1 MSKPPDATEP
11 GTSGTRPDEAGF
23 ETLCT
28 HFGEDRASSFGA
40 AAPPIVQT
48 STFVYPN
55 AEAFGQRGEPDT
67 PFWDYTRVGNPTT
80 ALLEAKLARLER
92 GEWALAF
99 ASGMGAITAALQG
112 CLAGGDHVVCVA
124 SCYAPTRW
132 YLDEVL
138 ARFGVG
144 VTYVDGVATGDLLAA
159 LQPRTRLVYLE
170 SPTSGVFHVLD
181 VPALTAALAS
191 RGVLTVL
198 DNSWASP
205 CFQNP
210 LDLGCDLVLHSAT
223 KYIGGHSDVV
233 AGIVVGRAPELEKRV
248 RRQAELAGACLDP
261 FAAWLLVRGLRTLV
275 LRMAQHQASGLAV
288 ARMLAGH
295 PGVLAVHHPGLE
307 SHAGHELACCQLKG
321 FAGLFSFALVDQSP
335 EAARR
340 FLNRLQLFSIGVSW
354 GGHES
359 LAIEMPRPPG
369 SNGTRLIRLHCG
381 LETTA
386 DLVAD
391 AQQALG

>member
-1 MSKPPDATEP
+1 MIASSRQNPTVPSGGAQTEP
-11 GTSGTRPDEAGF
+11 GF
-23 ETLCT
+23 ETICA
-28 HFGEDRASSFGA
+28 HFGEDRAASFGA

-48 STFVYPN
+48 STFVYPS
-55 AEAFGQRGEPDT
+55 AEAFARRGEADT

-80 ALLEAKLARLER
+80 GVLEAKLAHLER
-92 GEWALAF
+92 GAWALAF
-99 ASGMGAITAALQG
+99 ASGMGAISAALQA
-112 CLAGGDHVVCVA
+112 CLAKGDHVVCVA

-144 VTYVDGVATGDLLAA
+144 VTFVEGPSVDEFRAA
-159 LQPRTRLVYLE
+159 LRPETRLVYLE
-170 SPTSGVFHVLD
+170 SPTSGVFQIVD
-181 VPALTAALAS
+181 VPALTALLAP
-191 RGVLTVL
+191 RGILTVF

-233 AGIVVGRAPELEKRV
+233 AGIIVGRDRTLERQV

-261 FAAWLLVRGLRTLV
+261 FAAWLLVRGLRTLA
-275 LRMAQHQASGLAV
+275 LRMTQHQASGLAV
-288 ARMLAGH
+288 ARLLAGH
-295 PGVLAVHHPGLE
+295 PFVRTVHHPGLE
-307 SHAGHELACCQLKG
+307 SDLGHELACRQLRG
-321 FAGLFSFALVDQSP
+321 FAGLFSFALDDQSP
-335 EAARR
+335 TATHG
-340 FLNRLQLFSIGVSW
+340 FLNRLRLFSIGVSW

-359 LAIEMPRPPG
+359 LAIEMPQAPG
-369 SNGTRLIRLHCG
+369 SAGLRLIRLHCG
-381 LETTA
+381 LETTS

-391 AQQALG
+391 IEQALR

>member
-1 MSKPPDATEP
+1 MSKPADTDDP
-11 GTSGTRPDEAGF
+11 GTAGSRPDEPGF

-28 HFGEDRASSFGA
+28 HFGEDRAASFGA

-48 STFVYPN
+48 STFVYPT
-55 AEAFGQRGEPDT
+55 AEAFGQRGDPDT

-112 CLAGGDHVVCVA
+112 CLASGDHVVCVA

-138 ARFGVG
+138 TRFGVG
-144 VTYVDGVATGDLLAA
+144 VTYVDSVDAEGFLAA

-181 VPALTAALAS
+181 VPALTAALAP

-210 LDLGCDLVLHSAT
+210 LELGCDLVLHSAT

-233 AGIVVGRAPELEKRV
+233 AGIVVGRDREIERRV

-261 FAAWLLVRGLRTLV
+261 FAAWLLVRGLRTLA
-275 LRMAQHQASGLAV
+275 LRMAQHQTSGLAV

-295 PGVLAVHHPGLE
+295 PGVLAVHHPGLD
-307 SHAGHELACCQLKG
+307 SHAGHELARRQLRG
-321 FAGLFSFALVDQSP
+321 YAGLFSFALVDQSP

-340 FLNRLQLFSIGVSW
+340 FLNRLRLFSIGVSW

-359 LAIEMPRPPG
+359 LAIEMPRPAG
-369 SNGTRLIRLHCG
+369 SDGARLIRLHCG
-381 LETTA
+381 LETTS

-391 AQQALG
+391 VREALL

>member
-1 MSKPPDATEP
+1 MSKSSGPDDP
-11 GTSGTRPDEAGF
+11 DRPDTRRDEPGF

-28 HFGEDRASSFGA
+28 HFGEDRAASFGA

-48 STFVYPN
+48 STFVYPT
-55 AEAFGQRGEPDT
+55 AEAFDRRGESDT

-99 ASGMGAITAALQG
+99 ASGMGAITAALQA
-112 CLAGGDHVVCVA
+112 CLGSGDHVVSVA

-144 VTYVDGVATGDLLAA
+144 VTYVDGESPQGFLAA
-159 LQPRTRLVYLE
+159 LTPRTRLVFLE
-170 SPTSGVFHVLD
+170 SPTSGVFRVLD
-181 VPALTAALAS
+181 VPALTAALAP
-191 RGVLTVL
+191 RGILAVF

-233 AGIVVGRAPELEKRV
+233 AGVAVGRDRGLEKRV

-261 FAAWLLVRGLRTLV
+261 FAAWLLVRGLRTLA

-288 ARMLAGH
+288 ARMLADH
-295 PGVLAVHHPGLE
+295 PCVLAVHHPGLE
-307 SHAGHELACCQLKG
+307 SHPGHELARRQLRG

-340 FLNRLQLFSIGVSW
+340 LLNRLRLFSIGVSW

-359 LAIEMPRPPG
+359 LAIEMPQPPG
-369 SNGTRLIRLHCG
+369 SAGLRLIRLHCG

-386 DLVAD
+386 DLVD
-391 AQQALG
+391 DVERALL

>member
-1 MSKPPDATEP
+1 MSKLSGTGNP
-11 GTSGTRPDEAGF
+11 GTAGTRSGGAGF
-23 ETLCT
+23 ETVCT

-48 STFVYPN
+48 STFVYPT
-55 AEAFGQRGEPDT
+55 AEAFGQRGDPDT

-112 CLAGGDHVVCVA
+112 CLASGDHVVCVD

-144 VTYVDGVATGDLLAA
+144 VTYVDSVDAEGFLAA

-170 SPTSGVFHVLD
+170 SPTSGVFRVLD
-181 VPALTAALAS
+181 VPALTAALAP

-210 LDLGCDLVLHSAT
+210 LELGCDLVLHSAT
-223 KYIGGHSDVV
+223 KFIGGHSDVV
-233 AGIVVGRAPELEKRV
+233 AGIVVGRDPELERRV

-261 FAAWLLVRGLRTLV
+261 FAAWLLVRGLRTLA

-288 ARMLAGH
+288 AHMLASH

-307 SHAGHELACCQLKG
+307 SHAGHELALRQLRG
-321 FAGLFSFALVDQSP
+321 FAGLFSFALADQSP

-369 SNGTRLIRLHCG
+369 SGGARLIRLHCG
-381 LETTA
+381 LETTS

-391 AQQALG
+391 VRQALG